1 MKKVWLKIIILVVCF
16 NCSSICITT
25 TLPACKDIIAINNA
39 TEGPYNLLLKVR
51 DPSRSGPQVL
61 CIVPEG
67 HQYSYYHPWT
77 GNSLDFSVTH
87 KYIGV
92 ATQGDTIPN
101 IVKAGMILTDAGL
114 AFGDADTM
122 SNWINPTR
130 YAWDDFDWIRLACE
144 SADSEEQA
152 VELLTKQ
159 AVDRLHATAVSEN
172 LFLVGPE
179 KGYVVEADAYRYHIT
194 EVSDVCVMSNY
205 PKELWRTQVH
215 KRLPIADSFGS
226 ITEQW
231 VKRGRILRL
240 NSLSGIKIVSIGE
253 DCIIARQVPF
263 LRLDGMVRLVGK
275 RIAISLGERK
285 TVGDYSVRLLAIDG
299 NQAKISLR
307 TVAKAWEETM
317 ESYIMQKYGSIKIQ
331 DLMNWSRLLEND
343 VDSLRPMCEGKY
355 PYESVA
361 IYQIPE
367 EYYNILSC
375 GWFAPNHACSSIFVP
390 FHIGD
395 TDILDVYETGE
406 AAVLC
411 LELFNIYGNKT
422 LVPAFKKVEEVFLA
436 EQRKSEMEAVSYL
449 KKSFDVSEFLTI
461 IDTGMQEQ
469 AWITENLWREI
480 HNEQNLEVKEILEE
494 QMPKLWQKNY
504 LETLQSID
512 RIIENLHNNVSYK
525 YVEYLL
531 QIADSICKTVI
542 DVKEFLGNNVTLA
555 QNHYKNAQQQIENT
569 NYCKGVESY
578 QNALMSSNVLYE
590 EHLLIPK
597 TTDSIDH
604 RNVDMTPLKIIIFFI
619 FIFCAIFITYFII
632 RRKRSN

>member
-1 MKKVWLKIIILVVCF
+1 MKKIWLKIIILIVCF
-16 NCSSICITT
+16 NCCSICIITAI
-25 TLPACKDIIAINNA
+25 PACKDIIVVNNA
-39 TEGPYNLLLKVR
+39 TKGPYNLLLKVR
-51 DPSRSGPQVL
+51 DPSRPGPQVL

-77 GNSLDFSVTH
+77 GSSLDFSVTH

-92 ATQGDTIPN
+92 ATKGDTLPN
-101 IVKAGMILTDAGL
+101 IVKAGMTLTNAGL

-130 YAWDDFDWIRLACE
+130 HAWDDFDWIRLACE
-144 SADSEEQA
+144 SADTEEQA

-159 AVDRLHATAVSEN
+159 AVDKLHATAFSEN
-172 LFLVGPE
+172 LFLIGPE

-194 EVSDVCVMSNY
+194 EVTDVCVMSNY

-231 VKRGRILRL
+231 VKRGRVLRL
-240 NSLSGIKIVSIGE
+240 NSLSGIKIVSISE
-253 DCIIARQVPF
+253 DYIIARQVPF
-263 LRLDGMVRLVGK
+263 LRLDGIVRLVGK
-275 RIAISLGERK
+275 KIAISLGERK
-285 TVGDYSVRLLAIDG
+285 TVGDYSVRLLAIEG

-317 ESYIMQKYGSIKIQ
+317 ESHIMQKYGKIEVQ

-343 VDSLRPMCEGKY
+343 IDSLRPMCEGKY

-395 TDILDVYETGE
+395 TNILDVYETGE

-422 LVPAFKKVEEVFLA
+422 LIPAFKKVEEVFLA
-436 EQRKSEMEAVSYL
+436 EQRKSEMEAISYL
-449 KKSFDVSEFLTI
+449 KESFDVSEFLTI

-480 HNEQNLEVKEILEE
+480 YNEQNQEFKEILVE
-494 QMPKLWQKNY
+494 QMRGLWQKNY
-504 LETLQSID
+504 SYTLQSIEN
-512 RIIENLHNNVSYK
+512 IIEYIKNNPTHK
-525 YVEYLL
+525 YLEYLI
-531 QIADSICKTVI
+531 QIAESICKTEI
-542 DVKEFLGNNVTLA
+542 NAAESLGKNVTLA
-555 QNHYKNAQQQIENT
+555 QEQYRNAQQHIQNN
-569 NYCKGVESY
+569 NYFLGLNDYKT
-578 QNALMSSNVLYE
+578 AFMFSSALYE
-590 EHLLIPK
+590 EPLLVPEEIDSLEQK
-597 TTDSIDH
+597 TEDIA
-604 RNVDMTPLKIIIFFI
+604 MLKMIIFLF
-619 FIFCAIFITYFII
+619 FSFCIVVITYNFI
-632 RRKRSN
+632 KGKKK